1 MVDYSALELKIG
13 EALRLT
19 RRPVAVAFRNNPPPG
34 VPKFAGKEPSGCSFW
49 RLASGS
55 MTFYTIPK
63 DQENCVLG
71 GHIQNIPL
79 AAGRSGEYEKVLSMM
94 TNNGYIK
101 MEEILSIPHL
111 RETPKIIV
119 YAPLG
124 DTPVRPDLVIFVV
137 RAMQTMIIQEA
148 ALRSG
153 IGLHLSP
160 LGKPACMSLPA
171 ALTKQDLITSAG
183 CMGSRVYTD
192 LGDDE
197 LYLIVPGRVL
207 RKITDEVQL
216 IADAN
221 SKMVEYYRKQRKS
234 YETLV

>member
-1 MVDYSALELKIG
+1 MIDYSALELQIG

-19 RRPVAVAFRNNPPPG
+19 RRPVAVAFRDNPPPG
-34 VPKFAGKEPSGCSFW
+34 VPKFAGQEPSGCSFW

-55 MTFYTIPK
+55 MTFYTIPS
-63 DQENCVLG
+63 DQENCALG
-71 GHIQNIPL
+71 GHIHNIPL
-79 AAGRSGEYEKVLSMM
+79 APERSGEYEKALSMM

-101 MEEILSIPHL
+101 MEEILSIPRL
-111 RETPKIIV
+111 KVPPKIIV

-137 RAMQTMIIQEA
+137 RAMQTMVLQEA

-160 LGKPACMSLPA
+160 LGKPACMSLPV

-183 CMGSRVYTD
+183 CIGSRVYTD

-207 RKITDEVQL
+207 QKITDEVQL
-216 IADAN
+216 IAGAN
-221 SKMVEYYRKQRKS
+221 AKTIEYYRQQRKA
-234 YETLV
+234 YETSV